1 MSKLSDKKA
10 LAEIKRNVKA
20 MLRDA
25 IKHVDKGVDHC
36 KPAGIVE
43 AHQES
48 YGPFLTP
55 REFLTAYLDE
65 IKAQHGLRSP
75 SFASRKR
82 INNYRRFI

>member
-1 MSKLSDKKA
+1 MSKP

-25 IKHVDKGVDHC
+25 IKNVDKAVDHC
-36 KPAGIVE
+36 VPAGIVQDHE
-43 AHQES
+43 NAS
-48 YGPFLTP
+48 GPFIVP
-55 REFLTAYLDE
+55 REFLTAYLDD
-65 IKAQHGLRSP
+65 IKAQYGLRSP